1 MDTAAVMEHD
11 GSVVHA
17 FYHDTTV
24 LITGG
29 TGFIGKVLVEKL
41 LRSFSVKT
49 IYLLIRSKND
59 LSVNERLQEFF
70 KESVRIRRNSNTRMH
85 LITI

>member
-1 MDTAAVMEHD
+1 MLILHVATTNVLNE
-11 GSVVHA
+11 SVVHT
-17 FYHDTTV
+17 FYNDTTV

-49 IYLLIRSKND
+49 IYLLIRCKND
-59 LSVNERLQEFF
+59 LSVKDRLQEFF
-70 KESVRIRRNSNTRMH
+70 KESV
-85 LITI
+85 

>member
-1 MDTAAVMEHD
+1 MENSIQGLTENAADV
-11 GSVVHA
+11 SVVHA
-17 FYHDTTV
+17 FYHGTTV

-59 LSVNERLQEFF
+59 LSVDHRLEEFF
-70 KESVRIRRNSNTRMH
+70 KESVRDEYPICSTH
-85 LITI
+85 L